1 MLATNPEGAAP
12 HEHLRNTAA
21 APTRRPRSTAA
32 DGAGGRALRG
42 GAGRAALGAGR
53 IGAAGVLG
61 PV

>member
-32 DGAGGRALRG
+32 DVAGVRG